1 MAESDHVPRVHVQV
15 VLLDHIPHWDAAG
28 PTPYVQSTYVPYK
41 MSVFIPDIACKQ
53 VRAHRRRGRGTRQRC
68 RGFAEGMAL
77 MDRSLPC

>member
-1 MAESDHVPRVHVQV
+1 VPRVQV

-53 VRAHRRRGRGTRQRC
+53 VGEKGGAPGGGICRR
-68 RGFAEGMAL
+68 
-77 MDRSLPC
+77 DRYMWLGGWYSPC